1 MTVQATSLWYTTNLH
16 PEGPNDRGGGGVLRT
31 GGGEGS
37 HEASEEASHEAS
49 HEASEALCTG
59 CTSAILNFCKLKHLM
74 PFIL

>member
-16 PEGPNDRGGGGVLRT
+16 PEGPHDRGGGGYEDR
-31 GGGEGS
+31 GGGGS

-59 CTSAILNFCKLKHLM
+59 CTSAILHFCKLKHLM

>member
-1 MTVQATSLWYTTNLH
+1 M
-16 PEGPNDRGGGGVLRT
+16 RT
-31 GGGEGS
+31 GGGGGS

-59 CTSAILNFCKLKHLM
+59 CTSAILHFCKLKHLM